1 MSINWSFMLGIALW
15 ALIPGFIARK
25 KGRSFIGYFF
35 LSFLISPLIT
45 IIVTLCLKN
54 LNKQYSDNAN
64 AANRESTD
72 LQEKIETANVVVRWF
87 IS

>member
-1 MSINWSFMLGIALW
+1 MEAFKLSINWSFMLGIALW
-15 ALIPGFIARK
+15 ALIPGFIASK

-54 LNKQYSDNAN
+54 LNKQYNAEN
-64 AANRESTD
+64 KESTD
-72 LQEKIETANVVVRWF
+72 LQERN
-87 IS
+87 

>member
-1 MSINWSFMLGIALW
+1 MSINWPFMLGIALW
-15 ALIPGFIARK
+15 ALIPGFIASK

-45 IIVTLCLKN
+45 MIVTLCLKN

-72 LQEKIETANVVVRWF
+72 LQEKN
-87 IS
+87 

>member
-15 ALIPGFIARK
+15 ALIPGFIASK

-45 IIVTLCLKN
+45 MIVTLCLKN
-54 LNKQYSDNAN
+54 LNKQYNVEN
-64 AANRESTD
+64 KESTD
-72 LQEKIETANVVVRWF
+72 LQERN
-87 IS
+87 

>member
-15 ALIPGFIARK
+15 ALIPGFIASK

-45 IIVTLCLKN
+45 MIVTLCLKN

-64 AANRESTD
+64 AANRESAD
-72 LQEKIETANVVVRWF
+72 LQEKN
-87 IS
+87 